1 MVGIAL
7 IAVLVCAL
15 FLVPNVYAK
24 AGIFCSVPEE
34 GDYRSRFTYTI
45 NITNPGGACSG
56 EVRLIVG
63 SDYYNPNIKNEWSL
77 REMETSC
84 GINDNLVTIPA
95 NGYCLINKSVCFITD
110 PKLYQEDFRD
120 WAENPESSFWDK
132 AWYKCCFIKT
142 WPPFPPEPPVCEEG
156 DVGKPVLTNNITKF
170 YESSW
175 KYNKTGCPDKL
186 LFDYN
191 VRVWQ
196 NANNTIELKVF
207 NYSTYR
213 FESKGPKNCTTLFA
227 NHTLGWPGINLDRN
241 NFENLEGQYMFKVVG
256 GQTDK
261 QSNTYTG
268 PEIREEFKDP
278 NVTFQKGTS
287 TFIYNVTV
295 NANICDKIE
304 LQVFNYTKDD
314 LGEYPWDSKG
324 TGNYT
329 MPLLTDQNLIWPD
342 VNLTHD
348 NLGEEYKG
356 RYRFVGCNK
365 SSDEGHIGPEIEEK
379 FDNSNVNYNG
389 TIDNKLSFDYEVEA
403 TVTMVNDDNIR
414 LEVLNF
420 CTGKWEPKG
429 DPCCTTIPGE
439 PRMLRWGNMNLTCCH
454 FDDHL
459 QGKYRFNG
467 SYEISRNFTEPTI
480 EEEFSN
486 LNVTPKEG
494 TNNDTFTYS
503 VMVNASIC
511 DKIALEFR
519 NHRSGNWTPKR
530 TQDYTTP
537 GVPDT
542 LVWHNITLNDYEL
555 NPLNDARYR
564 FVGFCNRSFSDEEG
578 KESPFWETG
587 LEWDNISVEPER
599 GLWNAKSNYCI
610 RMYAKRNLSVELVV
624 YYPSSKEIAVRE
636 IKNYTRI
643 YNFQTICWNNTQP
656 FKWECEG
663 DASYMFIFYRKGV
676 YINETAE
683 HVGPYV
689 GIAEFENSSVKPEI
703 GTCETEFNYFVRA
716 NAFKNG
722 KVYLEIQCPNTT
734 GWNLIDPYYEYSPS
748 GFEPFYWNNIRL
760 PCDCKYGIAK
770 YRFKFVPKEIINVS
784 ETYSNESGGYGPEI
798 IEEKFRNEKVFPKK
812 GTEETSFNF
821 SVDVKASKNETINLS
836 VSCDEGPWEVIS
848 NITIP
853 YDINLSWRNNSCTPS
868 KGWCTES
875 YNYSIDVK
883 AEKSGTVELQI
894 KSKDDWEPKGE
905 RKPYNKTSEWQQAM
919 NWTNISE
926 CGEYEGNTSY
936 KFVFYLEGKYNNET
950 ISYTGPKLFI
960 PVNIS
965 FTEDLAE
972 PDYGVYYNFKDDIF
986 NDTSSTLFNFSINV
1000 TADKPTTLKLV
1011 LTDPCGEK
1019 HNMTEE
1025 CKYTTPHQ
1033 PQECSWR
1040 MIGLPSGQAGK
1051 WNYTFLYYDT
1061 RLYYDTGDGWKMSN
1075 KTFKGPEI
1083 IAVFE
1088 NYTLDPEPPIPY
1100 GKPCDVTVCMKGTEE
1115 MNVTL
1120 EAFNLWPGHKNWTII
1135 EPLKQ
1140 YEPPG
1145 EECLNWTIDTF
1156 KVPFDKLRLIW
1167 KVI

>member
-1 MVGIAL
+1 MVPLLRGKGSDGENSKEGGRNKMKRMVGIAV
-7 IAVLVCAL
+7 IAVFACAL
-15 FLVPNVYAK
+15 FLVPNVSACK
-24 AGIFCSVPEE
+24 LVIEDSGVVPSI
-34 GDYRSRFTYTI
+34 GNVMDTFTYYV
-45 NITNPGGACSG
+45 NVTNEGWFNCWDV
-56 EVRLIVG
+56 EVKLTLTYG
-63 SDYYNPNIKNEWSL
+63 PNEDNMNCNDY
-77 REMETSC
+77 
-84 GINDNLVTIPA
+84 
-95 NGYCLINKSVCFITD
+95 
-110 PKLYQEDFRD
+110 
-120 WAENPESSFWDK
+120 
-132 AWYKCCFIKT
+132 
-142 WPPFPPEPPVCEEG
+142 
-156 DVGKPVLTNNITKF
+156 
-170 YESSW
+170 
-175 KYNKTGCPDKL
+175 
-186 LFDYN
+186 
-191 VRVWQ
+191 
-196 NANNTIELKVF
+196 
-207 NYSTYR
+207 
-213 FESKGPKNCTTLFA
+213 ESKGKTYNIHPGETITIPFEDIYLKRLKSCDGEFKNFTEGK
-227 NHTLGWPGINLDRN
+227 LGWKWEKCWYRIEGSYDN
-241 NFENLEGQYMFKVVG
+241 NNIDPIKKWRTPILIFIKEVFKNNNVTQNTTYKDLSFDYFVNVSANKEDNNIRLLVYNYTTDKFEPKGEPKSYEPDEGQK
-256 GQTDK
+256 
-261 QSNTYTG
+261 
-268 PEIREEFKDP
+268 
-278 NVTFQKGTS
+278 
-287 TFIYNVTV
+287 
-295 NANICDKIE
+295 
-304 LQVFNYTKDD
+304 
-314 LGEYPWDSKG
+314 
-324 TGNYT
+324 
-329 MPLLTDQNLIWPD
+329 PLKWT

-348 NLGEEYKG
+348 NLGKEFEG
-356 RYRFVGCNK
+356 RYKFVGSYNQSPPK
-365 SSDEGHIGPEIEEK
+365 GHWPEWHIGPKIEEK
-379 FDNSNVNYNG
+379 FDKPNVNYNG
-389 TIDNKLSFDYEVEA
+389 TIDKLLFDYEVEA
-403 TVTMVNDDNIR
+403 TVTIVNDDNIR

-429 DPCCTTIPGE
+429 DPCCTTTPGE

-519 NHRSGNWTPKR
+519 NHSSGNWTPKR

-542 LVWHNITLNDYEL
+542 LVWPNITLNDYEL

-587 LEWDNISVEPER
+587 LEWDNISIEPER

-624 YYPSSKEIAVRE
+624 YYPSSKEIAFRE

-716 NAFKNG
+716 NAFKKG

-734 GWNLIDPYYEYSPS
+734 GWNPIDPYYEYSPP
-748 GFEPFYWNNIRL
+748 GFEPFYWNNIKL

-784 ETYSNESGGYGPEI
+784 ETYSNESGSYGPEI

-836 VSCDEGPWEVIS
+836 VSCDEGPWEVIRS
-848 NITIP
+848 ESYTKDGWETLNFTNITLSSSNLSFNASVNCIFEGIVNKSKNITIP
-853 YDINLSWRNNSCTPS
+853 YDINLSWRNNSCTPL

-905 RKPYNKTSEWQQAM
+905 RKPYNKPSEWQQAM

-960 PVNIS
+960 PINIS
-965 FTEDLAE
+965 FTENFAE
-972 PDYGVYYNFKDDIF
+972 PNYGVYYNFKDDIF

-1000 TADKPTTLKLV
+1000 TADKPTTLKLM

-1040 MIGLPSGQAGK
+1040 MIELPSGQAGK

-1061 RLYYDTGDGWKMSN
+1061 RLYYDTGDGWNMSN

-1088 NYTLDPEPPIPY
+1088 NYTLNPEPPIPY
-1100 GKPCDVTVCMKGTEE
+1100 GKPCSVTVCMKGTEE
-1115 MNVTL
+1115 MNITL
-1120 EAFNLWPGHKNWTII
+1120 EAFNLWPDHKNWTII
-1135 EPLKQ
+1135 EPLKHWRRM
-1140 YEPPG
+1140 P
-1145 EECLNWTIDTF
+1145 
-1156 KVPFDKLRLIW
+1156 
-1167 KVI
+1167 

>member
-1 MVGIAL
+1 MKRMVGIVI
-7 IAVLVCAL
+7 IAVFACAL
-15 FLVPNVYAK
+15 FFVPNVYAAYSCK
-24 AGIFCSVPEE
+24 LKIEDSGVVPSIGSVK
-34 GDYRSRFTYTI
+34 DTFTYYAKVKNMGKLSCYHVKVKLNLTYGVNENNMNCNGLRSTEGTYDFNAGEIKTI
-45 NITNPGGACSG
+45 LFEDIYLKRLKSCDGEFKNFTEGKLGLRWVEKCWYKIEGSYGGNNLNTVEKWGTPILTIPPKESFRNNTTAQNGTYKDLSFDYSI
-56 EVRLIVG
+56 EVRANKNDSIILQVWNKGEWDEKG
-63 SDYYNPNIKNEWSL
+63 SRNYN
-77 REMETSC
+77 TT
-84 GINDNLVTIPA
+84 TISP
-95 NGYCLINKSVCFITD
+95 TWQ
-110 PKLYQEDFRD
+110 KL
-120 WAENPESSFWDK
+120 
-132 AWYKCCFIKT
+132 T
-142 WPPFPPEPPVCEEG
+142 W
-156 DVGKPVLTNNITKF
+156 L
-170 YESSW
+170 
-175 KYNKTGCPDKL
+175 
-186 LFDYN
+186 
-191 VRVWQ
+191 
-196 NANNTIELKVF
+196 
-207 NYSTYR
+207 
-213 FESKGPKNCTTLFA
+213 
-227 NHTLGWPGINLDRN
+227 GINLT
-241 NFENLEGQYMFKVVG
+241 L
-256 GQTDK
+256 
-261 QSNTYTG
+261 
-268 PEIREEFKDP
+268 
-278 NVTFQKGTS
+278 
-287 TFIYNVTV
+287 
-295 NANICDKIE
+295 
-304 LQVFNYTKDD
+304 
-314 LGEYPWDSKG
+314 
-324 TGNYT
+324 
-329 MPLLTDQNLIWPD
+329 
-342 VNLTHD
+342 D
-348 NLGEEYKG
+348 NLNSEYKG
-356 RYRFVGCNK
+356 QYKFVGSYNQ
-365 SSDEGHIGPEIEEK
+365 SPPEGSLPEGHIGPTIEQK
-379 FDNSNVNYNG
+379 FDKPHVNYNG
-389 TIDNKLSFDYEVEA
+389 TINKLLFNYEVEA
-403 TVTMVNDDNIR
+403 TVTIVNDDNIR
-414 LEVLNF
+414 LEVFNF

-439 PRMLRWGNMNLTCCH
+439 PRMLTWGNINLTCCH

-519 NHRSGNWTPKR
+519 NHSSGNWTPKR

-542 LVWHNITLNDYEL
+542 LVWPNITLNDYEL

-624 YYPSSKEIAVRE
+624 YYPSSKEIAFRE

-643 YNFQTICWNNTQP
+643 YNFQIICWNNTQP

-663 DASYMFIFYRKGV
+663 GVSYMFIFYRKGV

-716 NAFKNG
+716 NAFKKG

-734 GWNLIDPYYEYSPS
+734 GWNPIDPYYEYSPL
-748 GFEPFYWNNIRL
+748 GFEPFYWNNIKL

-784 ETYSNESGGYGPEI
+784 ETYSNESGSYGPEI
-798 IEEKFRNEKVFPKK
+798 IEEKFRNEKVSPKK

-821 SVDVKASKNETINLS
+821 SVDVNASKNETINLS
-836 VSCDEGPWEVIS
+836 VSCDEGPWEVIGS
-848 NITIP
+848 ENYTKDGWKTLNFTNIILSSSNLSFNASVNCIFEGIVNKSKNITIP
-853 YDINLSWRNNSCTPS
+853 YDINLSWRNNRSYPMA
-868 KGWCTES
+868 GWCTES

-883 AEKSGTVELQI
+883 AEKNGTVELQI

-905 RKPYNKTSEWQQAM
+905 RKPYNKTSEWQAM
-919 NWTNISE
+919 NWTITNP

-960 PVNIS
+960 PINIS
-965 FTEDLAE
+965 FTEDFAE
-972 PDYGVYYNFKDDIF
+972 PDYGVYYNFKDGIF

-1033 PQECSWR
+1033 LQECSWR
-1040 MIGLPSGQAGK
+1040 MIELPSGQAGK
-1051 WNYTFLYYDT
+1051 WNYTFSYYDT
-1061 RLYYDTGDGWKMSN
+1061 RLYYDTGDGWNMSN
-1075 KTFKGPEI
+1075 KTFEGPEI

-1088 NYTLDPEPPIPY
+1088 NYTLDPESCPF
-1100 GKPCDVTVCMKGTEE
+1100 GDPCNVTVCMKGTEE

-1156 KVPFDKLRLIW
+1156 KVPFDELRVIW
-1167 KVI
+1167 EVI